1 MTALRTPT
9 AAPGTPPTSTRRRA
23 VHAEFMQIWEEG
35 YVSNHISFENM
46 HVPGLFIIDG
56 APLRREDGTLDRAK
70 ILAYIDA
77 TMASHADFRIRLQR
91 SALGLT
97 PPAWVP
103 DEDFDLARHV
113 LFTEDTADAA
123 TADLRRLSGA
133 YDGLMSLTHPLW
145 RTRVTELS
153 DGTVALGTVMHHAS
167 LDGLSGM
174 KTFSAICQKT
184 ADQPLP
190 TPVDPWSGVRAATAW
205 ELPLLALRQWWQ
217 RQPSAAAAW
226 RSYRSKPF
234 LRRVR
239 RVAARVLL
247 PVRFGRGGEAAR
259 ARLLPP
265 IHSAY
270 RRMDAGLVGRRAR
283 ELGGS
288 LSDLQVAAIIGAW
301 RGPQRIVR
309 LRFPVSY
316 HSTDA
321 PNVRNHVRDMEVAGD
336 ADAPLTETI
345 VRVNEQVAA
354 RESALDGAPVEG
366 YPIGYSTLLPWVSR
380 PRYFCGGEV
389 RALIPF
395 PASLGTDQLA
405 AAGIMYNGSLFIGA
419 NMPAAHDVEATV
431 GRMFEL
437 MTGAPDPG
445 RP

>member
-1 MTALRTPT
+1 MTALNT
-9 AAPGTPPTSTRRRA
+9 AQPPMQETGAAASRPAP
-23 VHAEFMQIWEEG
+23 HAEFMQIWEEG

-56 APLRREDGTLDRAK
+56 TALRRQDGTLDRAK

-77 TMASHADFRIRLQR
+77 TMASNANFRIRLQR
-91 SALGLT
+91 SALGLA

-103 DEDFDLARHV
+103 DEDFDLGRHV
-113 LFTEDTADAA
+113 IFADEVADAV

-133 YDGLMSLTHPLW
+133 YDGVMSLKHPLW

-174 KTFSAICQKT
+174 KTFSAVCQKS

-190 TPVDPWSGVRAATAW
+190 APVDPWLGMRAPSAW
-205 ELPLLALRQWWQ
+205 ELPLLALRQWRA
-217 RQPSAAAAW
+217 RQPSAGAAW
-226 RSYRSKPF
+226 RSYWSKPL
-234 LRRVR
+234 LRRAR
-239 RVAARVLL
+239 RVAARLLL
-247 PVRFGRGGEAAR
+247 PLRFGRGGEAAR

-288 LSDLQVAAIIGAW
+288 LSDLQAAAIIGAW
-301 RGPQRIVR
+301 SGPQRVVR

-321 PNVRNHVRDMEVAGD
+321 PHVRNHVRDMEVTGD
-336 ADAPLTETI
+336 ADAALTETI
-345 VRVNEQVAA
+345 VRVSNQVAA
-354 RESALDGAPVEG
+354 RESAFDGTPVEG

-380 PRYFCGGEV
+380 PRFFCGGEILEM
-389 RALIPF
+389 APF
-395 PASLGTDQLA
+395 PASLGTDALA
-405 AAGIMYNGSLFIGA
+405 VAGIMYRGKLFVGG
-419 NMPAAHDVEATV
+419 NMPTDLDVEATI
-431 GRMFEL
+431 GRVSEL
-437 MTGAPDPG
+437 MSGLPDSG
-445 RP
+445 RS